1 MNILAIRDR
10 WNAIRNARRKPAKVI
25 PLRPDPEYR
34 ERKLA
39 QFTPERRARYLR
51 NVRLAG
57 L

>member
-10 WNAIRNARRKPAKVI
+10 WNAIRNARRKAKPI
-25 PLRPDPEYR
+25 PLRPDPAYR
-34 ERKLA
+34 ANKLA